1 MHDTRICIHQISRLM
16 ASIGYSVVDK
26 AWSDDNIINA
36 KYKNAKEVSALQ
48 INDRISKIRAHFTHN
63 LKRFIKRLK
72 YTDFEEAWDQ

>member
-1 MHDTRICIHQISRLM
+1 M

-48 INDRISKIRAHFTHN
+48 INDRISKIRAHFTDN
-63 LKRFIKRLK
+63 LKRFSKRFK